1 MKLSYYFPGY
11 PSSVIYVWFCQR
23 QRQNNNKSKMM
34 FSFIIGIAAGAGII
48 GSIHSAHSLRIKFSD
63 NSQDKHKKSKD
74 ENIHLSSGMCEKNN
88 IGFYSNV
95 DNVDE
100 TFRQMYMWKT

>member
-1 MKLSYYFPGY
+1 
-11 PSSVIYVWFCQR
+11 
-23 QRQNNNKSKMM
+23 M

-74 ENIHLSSGMCEKNN
+74 ENIHLTSGMCEKNN
-88 IGFYSNV
+88 IGGPFSFYSNV